1 MYEKNIKDKKDKNY
15 DKRDEKKSFVF
26 VNDFFCCIVGT
37 NKKNYAIDN

>member
-26 VNDFFCCIVGT
+26 VVVI
-37 NKKNYAIDN
+37 NKNI